1 MRLCHPVPIPWR
13 TCVCVCVC
21 VYVCV
26 YRCLCLCDVTQ
37 SELWHVALLGAL
49 LLKWWLTCVYVC
61 VSVYVSVNGCLCLCL
76 CLCVCVYTSV
86 FTFVWVCRAV
96 YLERRKEGH
105 MVSLLVWFFLYYSY
119 YIFFSAHV
127 RIERYTLNEEKNHTW
142 SGCWSDFSCIFSVL
156 FFLAGMSA

>member
-13 TCVCVCVC
+13 ARVFVCVC

-61 VSVYVSVNGCLCLCL
+61 VSVYVSVYGCLCLRL
-76 CLCVCVYTSV
+76 CPCVCGYTSV
-86 FTFVWVCRAV
+86 FTFVQSCILRTKK
-96 YLERRKEGH
+96 RRTHG
-105 MVSLLVWFFLYYSY
+105 LAAGP
-119 YIFFSAHV
+119 IFFVLFLFYFFPAHV
-127 RIERYTLNEEKNHTW
+127 RTERYTLNEEKKDIW
-142 SGCWSDFSCIFSVL
+142 PLAAGLIFLYFFIFIFSQS
-156 FFLAGMSA
+156 MSV